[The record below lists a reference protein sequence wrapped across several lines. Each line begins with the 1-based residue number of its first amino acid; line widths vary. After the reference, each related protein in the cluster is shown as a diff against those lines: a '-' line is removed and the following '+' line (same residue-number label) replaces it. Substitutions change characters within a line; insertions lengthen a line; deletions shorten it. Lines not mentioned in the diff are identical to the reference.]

1 MAVTAN
7 QVLIRRASA
16 STQITS
22 GKAAAVNLYAGTFAF
37 YDASTGYITND
48 DNSGANAFAGVVYQQ
63 CDNSGG
69 SAGDLS
75 AELITQGQVLVTG
88 SGFSQATVGDA
99 IYASDNY
106 TATTSSTSTS
116 LIGRCTDFVSSTQV
130 YVNIQTDV

>member
-7 QVLIRRASA
+7 QVLTRRGADL
-16 STQITS
+16 TS

-37 YDASTGYITND
+37 YDASTGYVTND
-48 DNSGANAFAGVVYQQ
+48 DNSGANAFAGIVYQQ

-75 AELITQGQVLVTG
+75 VELITEGQVLVTG
-88 SGFSQATVGDA
+88 SGFSQSTVGDA

-106 TATTSSTSTS
+106 TATASGTSTS

-130 YVNIQTDV
+130 YVSIQTSV